1 MQYTLDKTVVLV
13 AATKAM
19 KFNYCYDWEIQR
31 IVDTLSKPQANLI
44 TSVSLDAY
52 IYELIEQYLEEV

>member
-19 KFNYCYDWEIQR
+19 KFNHWYDLEVQR
-31 IVDTLSKPQANLI
+31 VVDILSKPQANLI
-44 TSVSLDAY
+44 TSVSLDDY